1 MPATQEPPNTAITK
15 AAERYLE
22 QYGEPMV
29 MNTYLKIAVLALSL
43 VCLMLGAL
51 IFKSQKA
58 LASMRPLVIRVNDV
72 GHADVIDYRN
82 WKYKPQEVESKY
94 YLARWATLYFGR
106 DRYTIER
113 DQLAALYFMNAD
125 VQQAVI
131 RKEQK
136 DKTIAEFQQDTTL
149 PYEDIDVK
157 SIELSDMASSPYSAR
172 IEFEKLFTNPADHT
186 VAKRERWIVTVDYV
200 FTDKVKNED
209 LRVNPLGLRIIH
221 FRVDQAFN

>member
-1 MPATQEPPNTAITK
+1 MPAIQEPTNTAVTK

-29 MNTYLKIAVLALSL
+29 MNTYLKVAVLALSV

-51 IFKSQKA
+51 IYKSQKA
-58 LASMRPLVIRVNDV
+58 LASMHPMVIRVNSV

-136 DKTIAEFQQDTTL
+136 DKTIAAFQQDQTL
-149 PYEDIDVK
+149 PYEDIDVQ
-157 SIELSDMASSPYSAR
+157 SIELSDLAQSPYSAR
-172 IEFEKLFTNPADHT
+172 IDFEKVFTNPADHT
-186 VAKRERWIVTVDYV
+186 VEKREHWIATVDYV
-200 FTDKVKNED
+200 FESAVKNEE
-209 LRVNPLGLRIIH
+209 LRVNPLGLKIVH
-221 FRVDQAFN
+221 FRVDQSFQ